1 MDEFLEMVALCRS
14 DPGFRAKLR
23 AEPAAALAE
32 RGIAVA
38 PGIDFRLAENS
49 AAVYHVVLP
58 PDPNVRLSDRGL
70 GGVAGGSTADCVGC
84 QGSLIF
90 DCIGL

>member
-1 MDEFLEMVALCRS
+1 MDKFLEMVELCRS
-14 DPGFRAKLR
+14 DSGFRAKLR

-70 GGVAGGSTADCVGC
+70 SEVAGGSSADCAGC
-84 QGSLIF
+84 AGSLIF